1 MDITTSAIL
10 DALRSVGSS
19 KGIVYVTVPITTG
32 LREFQL
38 MRELAC
44 TREEL
49 RSDPTKRERWTK
61 DVKEANEADAEA
73 YSLMVQ
79 LQNPDRLVLNPAALQ
94 VEGWTQSQY
103 SAMWNE
109 VLSEFCDKLVVTPD
123 WAFSVGARHEVQQM
137 FSLNRAIVDVFGN
150 PLTSDSVEKA
160 DTLAKEQL
168 LEMGWER
175 AIADEMLPPVH
186 VPKMRKVVA
195 RPFANDDFDSAVKW
209 LIDAR
214 SWQNR
219 IQALPDRRRT
229 EVDGP
234 RAERGLWRKKLDKYL
249 DLAREQ
255 GIDTPEGGT
264 FLLAFVSLAIAMME
278 EVSTVFG
285 QFPEPGKSTG
295 DKIQVSRINAPEM
308 SPNQRLAVIFAWL
321 LRELFYVRT
330 RFPEDVD
337 DENTRQGIGRDSWW
351 SRQLNIY
358 WIRAHQAG
366 LDTPKGRQALGK
378 FTSTAMGLAVSRIRL
393 YGIPPKPKRLTA
405 EELRDL
411 GLFESFGEEDE
422 Q

>member
-49 RSDPTKRERWTK
+49 RSDPTKRERWSK

-94 VEGWTQSQY
+94 VEGWTQSHY

-209 LIDAR
+209 LIDER
-214 SWQNR
+214 SWQDR
-219 IQALPDRRRT
+219 LQALPDRRRT

-234 RAERGLWRKKLDKYL
+234 RAELGLWRKKLDEHL
-249 DLAREQ
+249 ELAREQ

-264 FLLAFVSLAIAMME
+264 HLFAFVSLAIAMME

-285 QFPEPGKSTG
+285 QFPEPGRSTG

-308 SPNQRLAVIFAWL
+308 SANQRLAVIFAWL

-337 DENTRQGIGRDSWW
+337 DENTRQGIGPDSWW

-366 LDTPKGRQALGK
+366 LDTPRGRQALGK
-378 FTSTAMGLAVSRIRL
+378 FTSTALGLAVSRIRL
-393 YGIPPKPKRLTA
+393 CGIPPHPRRPTA
-405 EELRDL
+405 EELRDR